1 MVVFT
6 FMIGIYK
13 ITNPNG
19 KVYIGQSINIEKRF
33 KQYKNLQNVS
43 EQKALYNSFLKYGVE
58 NHLFEVIE
66 ECSIEL
72 LNERERFYQEF
83 YNVINKGLNCFL
95 TNTNE
100 KKRVFSKETK
110 EKMKESA
117 KNKLFSDKHR
127 KNIGI
132 AVSKRDFM
140 MSFKGHKH
148 SEDTKKFLS
157 ESQKGIL
164 NHNFGKKA
172 SISTRKKMSLKSK
185 GEKNGMFGKKH
196 SNETILKI
204 QQNRTKPKNRKG
216 VIVLDLSNG
225 IFYYSIKEASKI
237 SGINYITLFAKL
249 NNKIK
254 NNTNFIIV

>member
-1 MVVFT
+1 
-6 FMIGIYK
+6 MIGIYK
-13 ITNPNG
+13 ITSPTNR
-19 KVYIGQSINIEKRF
+19 VYIGQSINIEKRF

-43 EQKALYNSFLKYGVE
+43 EQKALYNSFLKYGVD
-58 NHLFEVIE
+58 NHTFEIVE
-66 ECSIEL
+66 ECEINL

-117 KNKLFSDKHR
+117 KNKFFSETHR

-140 MSFKGHKH
+140 MSFKGKKH
-148 SEDTKKFLS
+148 NENTKKLLS
-157 ESQKGIL
+157 ERQKGVL

-172 SISTRKKMSLKSK
+172 SIITKTKMSLKRK
-185 GEKNGMFGKKH
+185 GDKNPMYGKKH
-196 SNETILKI
+196 SAETVLKI
-204 QQNRTKPKNRKG
+204 KQNRSIPKNKKG
-216 VIVLDLSNG
+216 KIVLNIETG
-225 IFYYSIKEASKI
+225 IFYESAKKAST
-237 SGINYITLFAKL
+237 SLNINYITLNFKL
-249 NNKIK
+249 NGRLK
-254 NNTNFIIV
+254 NNTPFIYV